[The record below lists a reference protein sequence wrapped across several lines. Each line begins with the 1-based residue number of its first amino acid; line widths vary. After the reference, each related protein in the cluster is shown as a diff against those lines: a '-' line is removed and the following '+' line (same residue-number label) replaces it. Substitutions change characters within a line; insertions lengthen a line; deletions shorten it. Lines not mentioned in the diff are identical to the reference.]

1 MGHFDILTVLS
12 KAWRLQICSLDLLE
26 YRWSSLATIMVKMA
40 YLSYDISSHTIIQP
54 IIIISYGHEMF
65 LFLGTKG
72 YLTCHIEDWRIE
84 GLTFIPNILET
95 ASILHVTLLVFLRL
109 LAVTDPMKYKEAH
122 VKSRHKSII
131 VIWLTSVIVRL
142 TALLSQK
149 YHSTVFFYYRYFLL
163 HIFHTV
169 PIITIV
175 IMYVR
180 LIMILKRR
188 STTLTAMTE
197 RSQQLS
203 ESINRKMAIVV
214 KRIVVSLLICYV
226 PFLSWE
232 QYYMVIAERVPFIIY
247 KNEVI
252 IT

>member
-1 MGHFDILTVLS
+1 M
-12 KAWRLQICSLDLLE
+12 C
-26 YRWSSLATIMVKMA
+26 
-40 YLSYDISSHTIIQP
+40 
-54 IIIISYGHEMF
+54 

-72 YLTCHIEDWRIE
+72 YLKCHIKDWRIE

-122 VKSRHKSII
+122 IKSRHKSII
-131 VIWLTSVIVRL
+131 VIWTTSVIVRL
-142 TALLSQK
+142 AALLSQK
-149 YHSTVFFYYRYFLL
+149 YHTTVFLYYRYFLL
-163 HIFHTV
+163 HIFHTI
-169 PIITIV
+169 PIIAIV
-175 IMYVR
+175 IMYAR
-180 LIMILKRR
+180 LILTLKRR
-188 STTLTAMTE
+188 STNLITMTE

-203 ESINRKMAIVV
+203 DSINRKMTIVV

-232 QYYMVIAERVPFIIY
+232 QYYMVIAEREPFMIY

-252 IT
+252 IIYRISIPLLAIKYTNYIVLIEITYISHRWYSLE

>member
-1 MGHFDILTVLS
+1 MISAHIT
-12 KAWRLQICSLDLLE
+12 LL
-26 YRWSSLATIMVKMA
+26 
-40 YLSYDISSHTIIQP
+40 QP

-72 YLTCHIEDWRIE
+72 YLTCHIKDWRIE

-149 YHSTVFFYYRYFLL
+149 YHSTVFFYYRYVLL
-163 HIFHTV
+163 HIFHTI

-180 LIMILKRR
+180 LIMTLKKR
-188 STTLTAMTE
+188 STTLITMTE
-197 RSQQLS
+197 QSQQLS
-203 ESINRKMAIVV
+203 DSINRKMAIVV

-232 QYYMVIAERVPFIIY
+232 QYYMVIAERVPFMIY